1 LLQAVYKNSM
11 NFFPVKILGLL
22 SACVGVVGL
31 SAAFAVQPPKKGEA
45 KKPEL
50 QGVRSLEVFADGKR
64 LHMLLGEAADPA
76 AIPVLSHSTSLDGGE
91 TWSTPVPVGGLAS
104 PPHGLHRGSDARIA
118 AHGDQVV
125 AAWTTAG
132 SDSWG
137 SGPIM
142 VVTSNDGGA
151 HWKPAANPADDGLT
165 DGHNFLAL
173 NTDALGRFHL
183 AWLDKR
189 DGERGLRYSCS
200 KDGGQHWE
208 ANHTAAP
215 KTCEC
220 CWNSIA
226 PLSNGGV
233 AILFRDRS
241 PRDMKVVTSAG
252 GSGWHTPVAVG
263 DFQWQ
268 FNACPHVGGALVS
281 RSSASGDQ
289 LHAAVWTGAAGA
301 SGLYHLRSE
310 DSGVTWTAPHK
321 MNVLLAWHPALA
333 VNAGGRLAAVWD
345 TMAAVA
351 PETWGSLSSD
361 GGETWEA
368 PVRLSAQDAPAAH
381 PRVVAIQ
388 EGFRVFWTEE
398 FPTQQARLRS
408 TVFGAEAKAQ
418 PAR

>member
-1 LLQAVYKNSM
+1 MLNI
-11 NFFPVKILGLL
+11 FFGRMLAGVVWI
-22 SACVGVVGL
+22 VGVSGSVYAL
-31 SAAFAVQPPKKGEA
+31 PPKQGNA
-45 KKPEL
+45 KKPEV
-50 QGVRSLEVFADGKR
+50 QGVRSLEVIADGNR
-64 LHMLLGEAADPA
+64 LHMLLGESADPA
-76 AIPVLSHSTSLDGGE
+76 AIPVLSHSTSMDGGE
-91 TWSTPVPVGGLAS
+91 TWSTPVPVGSLAS

-118 AHGDQVV
+118 AHGDNVV
-125 AAWTTAG
+125 AAWTSAG
-132 SDSWG
+132 TDSWG
-137 SGPIM
+137 SGPIT
-142 VVTSNDGGA
+142 VVTSADRGA

-173 NTDALGRFHL
+173 NSDATGRFHL

-189 DGERGLRYSCS
+189 DGERGLRYSYS

-241 PRDMKVVTSAG
+241 PRDMKVVTSRG
-252 GSGWHTPVAVG
+252 GEGWNTPVPVG

-268 FNACPHVGGALVS
+268 FNACPHVGGALV
-281 RSSASGDQ
+281 RRPTASGDQ

-310 DSGVTWTAPHK
+310 DGGGTWTKPHK
-321 MNVLLAWHPALA
+321 MNVPLAWHPALA
-333 VNAGGRLAAVWD
+333 VHAGGRLVAVWD

-351 PETWGSLSSD
+351 PETWGALSSD
-361 GGETWEA
+361 GGSTWEA
-368 PVRLSAQDAPAAH
+368 PVRLSAPEAPAAH
-381 PRVVAIQ
+381 PRVVAVQ
-388 EGFRVFWTEE
+388 DGFRVFWTEE
-398 FPTQQARLRS
+398 IPAQPARLRS
-408 TVFGAEAKAQ
+408 VVFGAGPKTQAS
-418 PAR
+418 R